1 LNQTEID
8 ILVYVYLKE
17 RGFLQ
22 RLAGFAGHL
31 RRVPDLTIL
40 VRGYDERARKH
51 VLLRLQSQRPG
62 AAQIKRPYI
71 PGLKT
76 AYMVSWLLNPR
87 LGLRRTSQLLK
98 PLDL

>member
-31 RRVPDLTIL
+31 RRVPDL
-40 VRGYDERARKH
+40 
-51 VLLRLQSQRPG
+51 
-62 AAQIKRPYI
+62 
-71 PGLKT
+71 
-76 AYMVSWLLNPR
+76 
-87 LGLRRTSQLLK
+87 
-98 PLDL
+98 